1 MVLLLDLTV
10 NYAACLDLCCS
21 INPNKQHAACLDLDC
36 VFYAVRNMSC
46 KVMNVKHLL
55 YIHSNPQLRSV
66 CTMTQ
71 EVELSIYL
79 REVTISIDVS

>member
-55 YIHSNPQLRSV
+55 YTLQPTAQISMYHDPRSGALD
-66 CTMTQ
+66 
-71 EVELSIYL
+71 LSQRSDNL
-79 REVTISIDVS
+79 N